1 MKKVGA
7 YYLGNGRCRFTVWA
21 PEKKRLVLHLVYP
34 EERKLQ
40 MHPGGEG
47 YYTLEAEAVYP
58 GTRYFYMPEG
68 EEDYPD
74 PASFYQ
80 PDGVHEASAVV
91 DHAAYT
97 WQDGNWRGLPFQD
110 LVLYELHVGTFTPEG
125 TFAAIIPRLEELAE
139 TGINAIELMPVAA
152 FPGNRNWGY
161 DGVYPYAVQ
170 NSYGGPEGL
179 KLLVDAC
186 HARGIAVFLDVV
198 YNHLGP
204 EGNYLSQF
212 GPYFTDQYNSP
223 WGDALNFDGA
233 WSDGVRAY
241 FSDNPLYWFEHY
253 HLDGLRFDAIHA
265 VIDNGAVHIW
275 ELIHQ
280 KTKQLEQRLG
290 RRLYL
295 TAESDY
301 NSPRVVKNPE
311 VGGYGFDA
319 QWLDDFHHALYVL
332 LDKKGQVRYVDFGK
346 MEQLAKAYN
355 DGFVHSGEFVSFRKR
370 RHGASSAGIAGDRFI
385 AFNLNHDQAG
395 NRAKGERLSVLV
407 NTDRLKLAAAALLLS
422 PYVPLLFMGEEY
434 AEDAPFFYFVS
445 HSDKELIH
453 AVREGRKKEFAS
465 YKWEVE
471 PPDPQAEQTF
481 EDCKLRWEKRR
492 DGKHRMLL
500 DWHRTLIGLRRT
512 HPVLR
517 EVGKNNVRAHVLGTQ
532 GLLLHRQTEDGLQ
545 HLVCFFNFSESPLPC
560 TLPDWSPDWQLVLDS
575 TATEWQARK
584 KGPTEPTPEKVK
596 AATELQLPP
605 LSVLVYEGDAEWR

>member
-1 MKKVGA
+1 MKKAGA
-7 YYLGNGRCRFTVWA
+7 FYLGNGRCRFTVWA
-21 PEKKRLVLHLVYP
+21 PEKKQMVLHLIYP

-40 MHPGGEG
+40 MQSDSEG
-47 YYTLEAEAVYP
+47 FYTLEVETTYP
-58 GTRYFYMPEG
+58 GTRYFYMPDG
-68 EEDYPD
+68 EQDYPD
-74 PASFYQ
+74 PASFHQ
-80 PDGVHEASAVV
+80 PDGVHESSAVI

-97 WQDGNWRGLPFQD
+97 WQDGSWRGLPFQD

-125 TFAAIIPRLEELAE
+125 TFAAIIPRLEELVE
-139 TGINAIELMPVAA
+139 TGLNAIELMPVAA
-152 FPGNRNWGY
+152 FPGHRNWGY

-179 KLLVDAC
+179 KLLVNAC

-223 WGDALNFDGA
+223 WGDAINFDGA

-241 FSDNPLYWFEHY
+241 ISDNPLYWFEHY

-275 ELIHQ
+275 ELIHR
-280 KTKQLEQRLG
+280 KVRKLEQRLG

-332 LDKKGQVRYVDFGK
+332 LDSKGQERYVDFGK

-355 DGFVHSGEFVSFRKR
+355 DGFVHSGEYVSFRKR
-370 RHGASSAGIAGDRFI
+370 RHGASSAGIAGDQFI
-385 AFNLNHDQAG
+385 VFNLNHDQAG
-395 NRAKGERLSVLV
+395 NRAKGERLSVLI

-434 AEDAPFFYFVS
+434 AEESPFFYFVS

-453 AVREGRKKEFAS
+453 AVREGRRKEFAS
-465 YKWEVE
+465 YKWEVQ
-471 PPDPQAEQTF
+471 PPDPQAEETF
-481 EDCKLRWEKRR
+481 ENSKLSWEKRR
-492 DGKHRMLL
+492 EGKNRLLL
-500 DWHRTLIGLRRT
+500 DWHRTLISLRRS
-512 HPVLR
+512 HPVLQ
-517 EVGKNNVRAHVLGTQ
+517 EFSKNCTRAHVMGSQ

-545 HLVCFFNFSESPLPC
+545 HLICLFNFSETSLPC
-560 TLPDWSPDWQLVLDS
+560 PLPDWSPDWQLILDS
-575 TATEWQARK
+575 TATEWQVRK
-584 KGPTEPTPEKVK
+584 KNRKEVIPGK
-596 AATELQLPP
+596 AKANHSLQLPP
-605 LSVLVYEGDAEWR
+605 LTVLVYEGRLEL